1 MKILYL
7 QNKFDLGGINKITSV
22 KENYLVN
29 NGIEIYNLNV
39 LDEACVP
46 PEGLY
51 SDKIIFHSI
60 RMSRLR
66 SLSSI
71 PLLGRILRFFYFRI
85 KLLAFYREIK
95 PDIIVCTMPRLEPM
109 SILWL
114 TKCIARVQEFH
125 GWYNNTKTLSS
136 SEEKEMRNRM
146 KYYQMVALTK
156 REANHI
162 QQLLRQEC
170 LHIPNATFLQP
181 TSFSD
186 CTNKRVLIIA
196 RLVQGKGIASILK
209 NWIEVQKKHPDWELY
224 IVGDGPE
231 KEKLEQEKTEY
242 GLQTVHICPYT
253 LHLATEYLK
262 SSFFLLPSVSEGW
275 PLVVVESMS
284 YGVPVIAYDCPCGP
298 SEIIQNGEDGFVTK
312 YQDPIGMIDKVN
324 YLIEH
329 PDVRFEMG
337 RRARVNIQRFSMDDI
352 MGKWIGLFNRLM
364 SESKF

>member
-7 QNKFDLGGINKITSV
+7 QNRFGTGGINRITSV
-22 KENYLVN
+22 KENYLVSK
-29 NGIEIYNLNV
+29 GIEIHNLNV

-46 PEGLY
+46 QEGMY

-170 LHIPNATFLQP
+170 LHIPNATFLRP
-181 TSFSD
+181 TSYSD
-186 CTNKRVLIIA
+186 CTNKRVLILA
-196 RLVQGKGIASILK
+196 RLVFQKGIVPFLK
-209 NWIEVQKKHPDWELY
+209 HWIGVQKKHPDWELY

-253 LHLATEYLK
+253 LHHATEYLK
-262 SSFFLLPSVSEGW
+262 SSFFLLPSVFEGW

>member
-1 MKILYL
+1 MRILYL
-7 QNKFDLGGINKITSV
+7 QNRFGTGGINRITSV
-22 KENYLVN
+22 KENYLVSK
-29 NGIEIYNLNV
+29 GIEIHNLNV

-46 PEGLY
+46 QEGMY

-209 NWIEVQKKHPDWELY
+209 NWIEVQK
-224 IVGDGPE
+224 
-231 KEKLEQEKTEY
+231 
-242 GLQTVHICPYT
+242 
-253 LHLATEYLK
+253 
-262 SSFFLLPSVSEGW
+262 
-275 PLVVVESMS
+275 
-284 YGVPVIAYDCPCGP
+284 
-298 SEIIQNGEDGFVTK
+298 
-312 YQDPIGMIDKVN
+312 
-324 YLIEH
+324 
-329 PDVRFEMG
+329 
-337 RRARVNIQRFSMDDI
+337 NIQ
-352 MGKWIGLFNRLM
+352 IGNCISLVTVQRKKNWNKRKRNMAYRLFIFVLTLFILPQNI
-364 SESKF
+364 

>member
-1 MKILYL
+1 MRILYL
-7 QNKFDLGGINKITSV
+7 QNRFGTGGINRITSV
-22 KENYLVN
+22 KENYLVSK
-29 NGIEIYNLNV
+29 GIEIHNLNV

-46 PEGLY
+46 QEGMY

-60 RMSRLR
+60 RMNRLN
-66 SLSSI
+66 SLLSI
-71 PLLGRILRFFYFRI
+71 RIFGRILRFFYFRI
-85 KLLAFYREIK
+85 KLLKFYREIK

-109 SILWL
+109 SVLWL
-114 TKCIARVQEFH
+114 TRHIVRIQEFH
-125 GWYNNTKTLSS
+125 GWYNGIKALSS

-146 KYYQMVALTK
+146 KYYQMVPLTK
-156 REANHI
+156 READHI
-162 QQLLRQEC
+162 QRLLQQKC
-170 LHIPNATFLQP
+170 LYIPNATFLRP
-181 TSFSD
+181 TSYSD

-312 YQDPIGMIDKVN
+312 YQDPQKMIDKVN

-329 PDVRFEMG
+329 PDVRIEMG
-337 RRARVNIQRFSMDDI
+337 KRARVNIQRFSIDDI
-352 MGKWIGLFNRLM
+352 MGRWICLFNRLM
-364 SESKF
+364 SESHS